1 MHSLMYLLCLS
12 QLLRH
17 EKNKCIRNDIKL
29 CVFFLCALHF
39 KMSASKPKRQHTDQ
53 TIKEKIKILGKLDC
67 GVKAVDLCKQFNL
80 SQSTL
85 STWKKQRCK
94 LNEMVDA
101 GKVLNTKQNCE
112 SFLPQVERAL
122 HLWFCEM
129 RSKPYT
135 PLINNHYLFRS
146 QHCKYFIIV
155 STVSTFIPLS
165 LLYSVQICIDSIDMK
180 PKTLNIT

>member
-1 MHSLMYLLCLS
+1 MSSFCVHYTSKCLFQSLNANTD
-12 QLLRH
+12 RT
-17 EKNKCIRNDIKL
+17 IR
-29 CVFFLCALHF
+29 
-39 KMSASKPKRQHTDQ
+39 
-53 TIKEKIKILGKLDC
+53 EKIEILGKLDC

-101 GKVLNTKQNCE
+101 GKVLHTKRNRE

-129 RSKPYT
+129 RSKPHA
-135 PLINNHYLFRS
+135 PPIN
-146 QHCKYFIIV
+146 Q
-155 STVSTFIPLS
+155 S
-165 LLYSVQICIDSIDMK
+165 LLVQKS
-180 PKTLNIT
+180 TL